1 MARRRVSSSRSCLCR
16 IKDMKSK
23 FIADIHISPL
33 TVKELQK
40 KGYDIIR
47 VTDKLPATSLDKEII
62 QLAYQEKAVIITQ
75 DLDFS
80 AIIAQSGLN
89 GPSVI
94 SLRVANA
101 KPDIITRILITVL
114 PLIEAELREGAIVS
128 IDEKEYRIKKLPVI
142 EGTQSKS

>member
-1 MARRRVSSSRSCLCR
+1 
-16 IKDMKSK
+16 MKSK

-33 TVKELQK
+33 TVNELQK
-40 KGYDIIR
+40 RGYDIIR
-47 VTDKLPATSLDKEII
+47 VSDKLPATSSDKEII
-62 QLAYQEKAVIITQ
+62 HLAYQEKTVIVTQ

-101 KPDIITRILITVL
+101 KPDIITRILITML

-142 EGTQSKS
+142 EGTQTKH

>member
-1 MARRRVSSSRSCLCR
+1 
-16 IKDMKSK
+16 MKSK

-62 QLAYQEKAVIITQ
+62 HLAYQEKAVIITQ

-89 GPSVI
+89 SPSVI

-114 PLIEAELREGAIVS
+114 PLIETELREGAIVS

>member
-1 MARRRVSSSRSCLCR
+1 
-16 IKDMKSK
+16 MKSK

-62 QLAYQEKAVIITQ
+62 HLAYQEKAVIITQ
-75 DLDFS
+75 DLYFS

-114 PLIEAELREGAIVS
+114 PLIEAELRDGAIVS

-142 EGTQSKS
+142 EGMQLKK

>member
-1 MARRRVSSSRSCLCR
+1 
-16 IKDMKSK
+16 MKSK

-33 TVKELQK
+33 TVIELQK
-40 KGYDIIR
+40 KGYNIIR
-47 VTDKLPATSLDKEII
+47 VTDKLPATTLDKEII
-62 QLAYQEKAVIITQ
+62 QLAYQEKAVMITQ

-101 KPDIITRILITVL
+101 KPDIITQILIRVL

-128 IDEKEYRIKKLPVI
+128 IDEKEYRIKKLPV
-142 EGTQSKS
+142 E

>member
-1 MARRRVSSSRSCLCR
+1 
-16 IKDMKSK
+16 MKSK

>member
-1 MARRRVSSSRSCLCR
+1 
-16 IKDMKSK
+16 MKLK

-33 TVKELQK
+33 TVKALQN
-40 KGYDIIR
+40 KGYDIVRI
-47 VTDKLPATSLDKEII
+47 TDKLPAAASDKEII
-62 QLAYQEKAVIITQ
+62 QLAHQEKAAIITQ

-89 GPSVI
+89 GPSVV

-114 PLIEAELREGAIVS
+114 PLIEADLIEGAIIS
-128 IDEKEYRIKKLPVI
+128 IDEKEYRVKKLPV
-142 EGTQSKS
+142 T

>member
-1 MARRRVSSSRSCLCR
+1 
-16 IKDMKSK
+16 MKSK

-33 TVKELQK
+33 TVNELQK

-47 VTDKLPATSLDKEII
+47 VSDKLPATSSDKEII
-62 QLAYQEKAVIITQ
+62 HLAYQEKTVIITQ

-101 KPDIITRILITVL
+101 KPDIVTRILISVL
-114 PLIEAELREGAIVS
+114 PLIETELCEGAIVS
-128 IDEKEYRIKKLPVI
+128 IDEKEYRIKKLPV
-142 EGTQSKS
+142 E

>member
-1 MARRRVSSSRSCLCR
+1 
-16 IKDMKSK
+16 MKSK

-33 TVKELQK
+33 TVTELQK
-40 KGYDIIR
+40 KGYNIIR

-62 QLAYQEKAVIITQ
+62 QLAYQEKAVMITQ

-80 AIIAQSGLN
+80 AIIAQSGRN

-101 KPDIITRILITVL
+101 KPDIITRILIRVL

-128 IDEKEYRIKKLPVI
+128 IDEKEYRIKKLPV
-142 EGTQSKS
+142 E

>member
-1 MARRRVSSSRSCLCR
+1 
-16 IKDMKSK
+16 MKSK

-33 TVKELQK
+33 TIKELQK

-80 AIIAQSGLN
+80 AI
-89 GPSVI
+89 
-94 SLRVANA
+94 
-101 KPDIITRILITVL
+101 
-114 PLIEAELREGAIVS
+114 VS
-128 IDEKEYRIKKLPVI
+128 IDETEYRIKKLPVI
-142 EGTQSKS
+142 EGTQSK

>member
-1 MARRRVSSSRSCLCR
+1 MQ
-16 IKDMKSK
+16 SK

-114 PLIEAELREGAIVS
+114 PLIETELREGAIVS
-128 IDEKEYRIKKLPVI
+128 IDEKEYRIKKLP
-142 EGTQSKS
+142 